1 MKKAILFTI
10 LGMCLAASAF
20 AKEESSSVMVR
31 TTSQATQAPLPIR
44 DESATGSTVDPADTF
59 GNTVDEMNK
68 MVQRMNQW
76 LQRNWPDSYANK
88 GQLVFHPDL
97 DLSETQTQY
106 TIKMDLPG
114 MKKEDIEIEVS
125 DQVVTISGERKKE
138 GEETTKDGIHRK
150 ERNFGAFQRAVT
162 LPEPI
167 KADQMTAEYV
177 NGILS
182 VKIPKLLP
190 MAGEPKKIKVRIS

>member
-20 AKEESSSVMVR
+20 AKEESSSVTVR
-31 TTSQATQAPLPIR
+31 TTSQAMQAPLVIR

-76 LQRNWPDSYANK
+76 LQRNWPDSYTSK

-97 DLSETQTQY
+97 DLSETPAQY
-106 TIKMDLPG
+106 TIRMDLPG

-138 GEETTKDGIHRK
+138 AEETTKDGVHRK
-150 ERNFGAFQRAVT
+150 ERNFGTFQRAVT

-167 KADQMTAEYV
+167 KADQMAAEYV

-190 MAGEPKKIKVRIS
+190 TAGEPKKIKVRIS